1 MTINKKAYSK
11 PSVAIFQV
19 AAEALLETGSTGE
32 PVVKVDDEEELGAAP
47 TDQRRH
53 GNSYVWDDEED
64 EEKY

>member
-19 AAEALLETGSTGE
+19 AVEAFLETGSTGE

-64 EEKY
+64 EEEY

>member
-32 PVVKVDDEEELGAAP
+32 TVVKVDDEEELGAAP

-64 EEKY
+64 E

>member
-1 MTINKKAYSK
+1 MTINMKAYSK

-64 EEKY
+64 EEE